1 MTLADDTSLAM
12 DDEISCILNRL
23 WSPSKA
29 KPTNIEIIEDIYVP
43 VSADIALPLQLEAGT
58 QVLPTAS
65 SDEAV
70 DVVEIDDEM
79 YAEPSIEYD
88 SEALRLRT
96 RIPYNTTDPAK
107 ISQQLAILDLLVVNG
122 ICNDET
128 FTIFI
133 AEPDLHKDKAN
144 EILDNLYSVVPME
157 FQNGEGADYWNA
169 DIETTY
175 VPITA
180 DERQQI
186 ITPKSAETG
195 LSSSTAIAAASTG
208 VRLAGDGGEC
218 STSMARSTSTQ
229 GAGPSANDTAM
240 PSTSTSKVFPIFEKN
255 FGAAEAKRDAQS
267 PSTALKR
274 ATREWRPIGDH
285 QFQIDAGQKNFGVRK
300 CTQCNM
306 QYSAHEPEDEM
317 LHLRFHSC
325 VETLSF
331 KGWANERVVA
341 DVPEWSVD
349 GRIICV
355 YETDSKAKRDRVKEI
370 LDLVERDL
378 GIMVQAKLMPKTLVR
393 PLFYAT
399 A

>member
-1 MTLADDTSLAM
+1 M
-12 DDEISCILNRL
+12 DDEISSILTRL
-23 WSPSKA
+23 SSPSKA
-29 KPTNIEIIEDIYVP
+29 KPTRIEIIEDIYVP
-43 VSADIALPLQLEAGT
+43 VCTDIDLPLQLDADP
-58 QVLPTAS
+58 QVLPSAS
-65 SDEAV
+65 PAEAV

-79 YAEPSIEYD
+79 YADPSIEYD

-186 ITPKSAETG
+186 VTPKSAETA
-195 LSSSTAIAAASTG
+195 SSSAAIAAASMG
-208 VRLAGDGGEC
+208 VRSAGDGGEC
-218 STSMARSTSTQ
+218 STSMAWPTSTQ
-229 GAGPSANDTAM
+229 GSQGLSANDTAM
-240 PSTSTSKVFPIFEKN
+240 PSTSKVFPIFEKN
-255 FGAAEAKRDAQS
+255 FGAAEAKRAAQS
-267 PSTALKR
+267 PSTATKR
-274 ATREWRPIGDH
+274 AAREWRPIGDH
-285 QFQIDAGQKNFGVRK
+285 QFQIDAGQRNFGMRK

-317 LHLRFHSC
+317 LHLRFHNC
-325 VETLSF
+325 VEALSF

-341 DVPEWSVD
+341 EVPEWSLD

-355 YETDSKAKRDRVKEI
+355 YETDSKAKRDRVKEM

-378 GIMVQAKLMPKTLVR
+378 GIIVQAKLMPKTLVR
-393 PLFYAT
+393 LLFRAT
-399 A
+399 AQHRPCIWL